1 MSCQLFGTIDGRE
14 VSASFPEMIK
24 YAADAGAV
32 IAQNSWGYEN
42 ITYLPRADQE
52 AIDYYLHRFD
62 YDQRPQRFLGTR
74 RDRIRTRFAHP
85 YRVHILFLIFK
96 SQK

>member
-1 MSCQLFGTIDGRE
+1 
-14 VSASFPEMIK
+14 MIK

-52 AIDYYLHRFD
+52 AIDYFIQYAGVDERGEQTGPMKGGVVIFAAGNENKDYRTYPAAYEKSRFCCG
-62 YDQRPQRFLGTR
+62 LC
-74 RDRIRTRFAHP
+74 
-85 YRVHILFLIFK
+85 
-96 SQK
+96 S

>member
-1 MSCQLFGTIDGRE
+1 MVVELSAVPGTIDGRE

-52 AIDYYLHRFD
+52 AIDYFIQYAESMNEGSR
-62 YDQRPQRFLGTR
+62 QGR
-74 RDRIRTRFAHP
+74 
-85 YRVHILFLIFK
+85 
-96 SQK
+96 